1 MMVNALNSQPRR
13 LLVKRTIAFAAVALT
28 FAAVSAQAN
37 AAKIVGYI
45 SDSMCGAKHMG
56 TGAACVKKCIEG
68 GMAPVFVDVKSKSV
82 WKIDNPDSVKGYYG
96 AKVVVHG
103 TADDSAKSV
112 HIDSIEA
119 AK

>member
-1 MMVNALNSQPRR
+1 
-13 LLVKRTIAFAAVALT
+13 VKRTFVFAAVALT

-37 AAKIVGYI
+37 AAKLVGYI
-45 SDSMCGAKHMG
+45 SDSMCGAKHVG

-82 WKIDNPDSVKGYYG
+82 WKIDNPDSVKDYYG
-96 AKVVVHG
+96 AKVVING

-112 HIDSIEA
+112 HIDSVAA